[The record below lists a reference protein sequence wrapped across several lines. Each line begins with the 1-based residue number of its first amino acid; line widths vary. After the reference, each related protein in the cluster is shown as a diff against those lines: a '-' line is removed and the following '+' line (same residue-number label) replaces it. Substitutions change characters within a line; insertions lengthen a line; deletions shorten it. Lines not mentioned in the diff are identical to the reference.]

1 MVGLSS
7 LRLVASPHTDCTLKA
22 GPRPS
27 SQASLSTSMS
37 SSDSY
42 KVSHHSPVVRKVS
55 RHYIRADPIFRAT
68 QDITFN
74 ERVIAASESTI
85 KSCEQELL
93 TLKDVDAGTA
103 DWMGSRTAVRDRMNY
118 LLKKMRTAGDKIEM
132 LEKENARLR
141 KVLSK

>member
-1 MVGLSS
+1 M
-7 LRLVASPHTDCTLKA
+7 
-22 GPRPS
+22 
-27 SQASLSTSMS
+27 
-37 SSDSY
+37 
-42 KVSHHSPVVRKVS
+42 
-55 RHYIRADPIFRAT
+55 
-68 QDITFN
+68 
-74 ERVIAASESTI
+74 IAASENTI

-118 LLKKMRTAGDKIEM
+118 LLKKMRIAGDKIEV